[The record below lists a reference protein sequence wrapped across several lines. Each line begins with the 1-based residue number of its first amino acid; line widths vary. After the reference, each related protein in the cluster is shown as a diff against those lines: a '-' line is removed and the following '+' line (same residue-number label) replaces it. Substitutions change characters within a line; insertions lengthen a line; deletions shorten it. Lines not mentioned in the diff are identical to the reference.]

1 MSSKPD
7 SWLPLYVAD
16 YQADTTR
23 LTTEQHG
30 AYLLI
35 IMDYWRNGP
44 PPDRDNVLAQITK
57 LSPAKWKA
65 HRPVLAEKFQIAGGV
80 WRHKRIEAEIARAQR
95 KSEMARDAAY
105 RRHGKETPAD
115 ADAQADGHA
124 TADAN
129 AHANG
134 DAGRHAERLPKGCS
148 SPSPSPS
155 PDSLPPQSPSHSPP
169 PSAASARGL
178 LSKALRDKGIKGV
191 TPSTPE
197 LDAWVTAGISLE
209 TVLEAVTLARDKKP
223 EPEQIPFGYIVPIV
237 EQLTTPPKAR
247 VNGHHAGRPWF
258 IDSWPA
264 IVRKGAEKGISEDAY
279 GTSPEFKRAVL
290 QAYGITAEQISKA
303 ESDWKQ
309 PA

>member
-1 MSSKPD
+1 MSAKPD
-7 SWLPLYVAD
+7 AWIPLYIAD
-16 YQADTTR
+16 YIADTAR
-23 LTTEQHG
+23 FSTEQHG

-35 IMDYWRNGP
+35 IMDYWRNGSP
-44 PPDRDNVLAQITK
+44 PNDDKVLAQIAGLT
-57 LSPAKWKA
+57 PARWKA
-65 HRPVLAEKFQIAGGV
+65 HRPMIAPKFQISGGV
-80 WRHKRIEAEIARAQR
+80 WRHKRIERELAKARTMQETLSNRGKAGAAARWQKESETEATANATGNAQ
-95 KSEMARDAAY
+95 EVPN
-105 RRHGKETPAD
+105 TVLAD
-115 ADAQADGHA
+115 A
-124 TADAN
+124 
-129 AHANG
+129 
-134 DAGRHAERLPKGCS
+134 
-148 SPSPSPS
+148 PSPSPS
-155 PDSLPPQSPSHSPP
+155 QESLPPPSPSHSPP

-178 LSKALRDKGIKGV
+178 ISKALRDRGIKGV

-197 LDAWVTAGISLE
+197 LDAWVTRGVSLE
-209 TVLEAVTLARDKKP
+209 TVLEAVTRARDHKP

-303 ESDWKQ
+303 EADWRQ